1 MKALVVDDETVI
13 RTALVANIKAVG
25 YERIDT
31 AGSGEE
37 AVKLALQARYD
48 LVTLDLHLPGVGGLD
63 IIRTLQ
69 GVAPQSV
76 IAVITGH
83 PNWAERKEIEAA
95 DVVIPKPFRSEQIR
109 SLAQLTREIVA
120 RYAAIRELGELHRYR
135 YTGRR

>member
-13 RTALVANIKAVG
+13 RTALVVNMKAVG
-25 YERIDT
+25 CERVDT

-37 AVKLALQARYD
+37 AVKLALQTRYD
-48 LVTLDLHLPGVGGLD
+48 LVTLDLQLPGVGGLD

-83 PNWAERKEIEAA
+83 PNWAEREETGAA
-95 DVVIPKPFRSEQIR
+95 DVVIPKPFRAEQIR
-109 SLAQLTREIVA
+109 RLAQLTKEIVA
-120 RYAAIRELGELHRYR
+120 RYAAIRDLGERLA
-135 YTGRR
+135 GEA